1 MRRAAFAYS
10 FQGSSHINSERNLGK
25 KFPCQ
30 DRSFSGDFASS
41 DAAQSKKIDLF
52 VRDSSSFSSL
62 VQLPVE
68 VNPHK
73 LGFSLA
79 CVSDGHGGE
88 AYFRSQRGAELAV
101 QTTVELLSG
110 SIDKIASVLKQKDY
124 AKVNKNISK
133 SFVRRWIRKVMQ
145 EIASTKKED
154 LLAQIDELEKSD
166 AKSAALYK
174 NELEEAFL
182 LAEKFSKLP
191 SPALSETAENT
202 ELSSI
207 TNDFA
212 KLEIKAIYGCTA
224 VVYFCLAD
232 TPLWYAFK
240 IGDSDF
246 YASFGGKFV
255 KPIADDPQ
263 CYENVTT
270 SLCDSNAVMNFRFPE
285 VQYLDRL
292 PETVFLSSDGVAN
305 SFTDEDFFK
314 KFYLQ
319 LQFAFDEDG
328 QLKAGT
334 DIRESLPDLSGKGSG
349 DDVSLAGIVSYDDSI
364 EAKRLRRFEARRL
377 ADKRWKENAYPEI
390 RQIFKPY
397 LDRNERDFKYLIAAY
412 DLCQTRKM
420 AKETFGREFLS
431 QWSMAF
437 ESLKAAGED
446 VNLLH
451 KSKEIK
457 HAIKELGKLMEFAI
471 DADVKKAVLDR
482 SQDYIDGIF
491 NPDAEQQEKVYLYY
505 KALYEYRWLR
515 RCFENGRRTSFYAM
529 FARAEADL
537 IKASQDSALTPVENA
552 QTLARTMLSRMHI
565 MMAKYWSELK

>member
-1 MRRAAFAYS
+1 MRQAAFAYS
-10 FQGSSHINSERNLGK
+10 FQGSSHINSERNFGK

-30 DRSFSGDFASS
+30 DRSFSGDFAPS
-41 DAAQSKKIDLF
+41 DAAQSTKINLF
-52 VRDSSSFSSL
+52 VRDSSSFSSS

-68 VNPHK
+68 LNPHK

-101 QTTVELLSG
+101 QTAVELLSE
-110 SIDKIASVLKQKDY
+110 SIDKIASALQQKDY
-124 AKVNKNISK
+124 AKINKNISK
-133 SFVRRWIRKVMQ
+133 SFVRRWIRKVML
-145 EIASTKKED
+145 ELASSKQED
-154 LLAQIDELEKSD
+154 LLAQINELEKAD
-166 AKSAALYK
+166 AKYAALYK
-174 NELEEAFL
+174 DELEAAFS
-182 LAEKFSKLP
+182 LAEKFSKLSNP
-191 SPALSETAENT
+191 VSTESAENT

-212 KLEIKAIYGCTA
+212 KLEIKSIYGCTA
-224 VVYFCLAD
+224 VVYFTIKD
-232 TPLWYAFK
+232 SPLWYAFK

-246 YASFGGKFV
+246 YASFDGKFV

-263 CYENVTT
+263 CYENITT

-314 KFYLQ
+314 KFYLR

-334 DIRESLPDLSGKGSG
+334 DIRESLPDLSGNGSG

-364 EAKRLRRFEARRL
+364 EAKRFRRLEARRL

-397 LDRNERDFKYLIAAY
+397 LERNERDFKYLIAAY

-420 AKETFGREFLS
+420 AKETFSREFLS

-437 ESLKAAGED
+437 ASLKAAGED

-457 HAIKELGKLMEFAI
+457 HAIKELGKLMEIAI
-471 DADVKKAVLDR
+471 DGDVRKEVFDR
-482 SQDYIDGIF
+482 NQDYIDGIF
-491 NPDAEQQEKVYLYY
+491 KAETAEQENVYSYY

-515 RCFENGRRTSFYAM
+515 RCFENGRRFTFYAM
-529 FARAEADL
+529 FAKAEADL
-537 IKASQDSALTPVENA
+537 IKASQASAPAPVENA
-552 QTLARTMLSRMHI
+552 QTLAKNMLSRMHV

>member
-1 MRRAAFAYS
+1 MRQAAFAYS

-30 DRSFSGDFASS
+30 DRSFSGDFAPS
-41 DAAQSKKIDLF
+41 DLAESKRINLF

-68 VNPHK
+68 LNPHK

-101 QTTVELLSG
+101 QTAVELLSE
-110 SIDKIASVLKQKDY
+110 SIDKIASALQQKDY
-124 AKVNKNISK
+124 LKINKNISK
-133 SFVRRWIRKVMQ
+133 SFVRRWICKVMLDL
-145 EIASTKKED
+145 ASTKQED
-154 LLAQIDELEKSD
+154 LLAQINELEKDD
-166 AKSAALYK
+166 AKSAACYK
-174 NELEEAFL
+174 IELEAAFS

-191 SPALSETAENT
+191 RPVSSVPSENT

-212 KLEIKAIYGCTA
+212 KLEIKSIYGCTA
-224 VVYFCLAD
+224 VVYFSIKD
-232 TPLWYAFK
+232 TPTWYAFK

-246 YASFGGKFV
+246 YASFDGKFV
-255 KPIADDPQ
+255 KPIADDPL

-270 SLCDSNAVMNFRFPE
+270 SLCDSNAFMHFRFPE
-285 VQYLDRL
+285 VQYLGRL
-292 PETVFLSSDGVAN
+292 PETVFLSSDGVAD

-334 DIRESLPDLSGKGSG
+334 DIRESLPDLSVNGSG

-364 EAKRLRRFEARRL
+364 EAKRFRRLEARRL

-397 LDRNERDFKYLIAAY
+397 LERNERDFKYLVAAY

-420 AKETFGREFLS
+420 SKETFSREFLS

-437 ESLKAAGED
+437 ASLKAAGED

-451 KSKEIK
+451 KAKEIK
-457 HAIKELGKLMEFAI
+457 HAIKELGKLMEIAI
-471 DADVKKAVLDR
+471 DTDVRKTVVDR

-491 NPDAEQQEKVYLYY
+491 NPDSAEEEKVYSYY
-505 KALYEYRWLR
+505 KALYEYKWLR

-529 FARAEADL
+529 FAKTEEDL
-537 IKASQDSALTPVENA
+537 IKASQASALTPVENA
-552 QTLARTMLSRMHI
+552 QTLTKTMLSRMHV